1 MAQKCVILLLCAY
14 SKCQNKRLKK
24 KRRHILHVLKDYYDD
39 TMKKLKSYVLF
50 LLKGDPIIETFLG
63 FFFFFSFLVRPGPIT
78 HWAGVHSFHLV
89 WQCHIVSDTFNS
101 VGKKKRIAEEYAKQF
116 VFSIRF
122 LLLTGSLIYAMLF
135 ISINGYNSLHSNKK
149 PARIDISRWTAHHS

>member
-1 MAQKCVILLLCAY
+1 MLIQSVKI
-14 SKCQNKRLKK
+14 KDWKK
-24 KRRHILHVLKDYYDD
+24 KEGI
-39 TMKKLKSYVLF
+39 SYVFTEGLLWWYHEEVEIILF
-50 LLKGDPIIETFLG
+50 LLKGDPIIETFLS

-78 HWAGVHSFHLV
+78 YWAGVHYCHLV

-101 VGKKKRIAEEYAKQF
+101 VGKKKRNAEDYAKQF

-135 ISINGYNSLHSNKK
+135 ISINGYNSLHPNQK
-149 PARIDISRWTAHHS
+149 PAWMDISRWTAHHS

>member
-1 MAQKCVILLLCAY
+1 MCNSVVVCLFKV
-14 SKCQNKRLKK
+14 SKLNTRKK
-24 KRRHILHVLKDYYDD
+24 KKAYLTFLLKDYYDD

-50 LLKGDPIIETFLG
+50 LLKGDPIIETFLS

-101 VGKKKRIAEEYAKQF
+101 VGKKKRIAEDYAKQF

-135 ISINGYNSLHSNKK
+135 ISINGYNSLHSNQK
-149 PARIDISRWTAHHS
+149 PARIDV